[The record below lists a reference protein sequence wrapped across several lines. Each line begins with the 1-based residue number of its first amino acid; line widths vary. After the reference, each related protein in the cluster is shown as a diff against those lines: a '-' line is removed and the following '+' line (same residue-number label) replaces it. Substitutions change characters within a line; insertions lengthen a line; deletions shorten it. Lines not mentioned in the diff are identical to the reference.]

1 VLQITPL
8 ERTALRLLANGT
20 ATNGLADR
28 LGMDAREIEARLDA
42 LFARMGV
49 TGRAEALA
57 AAGRRGLLIP
67 DDPAQD
73 AFAGGYENELRP

>member
-1 VLQITPL
+1 MLQITPL
-8 ERTALRLLANGT
+8 ERVALQLLASGA

-28 LGMDAREIEARLDA
+28 LGMDECELETSLNA

-67 DDPAQD
+67 DDPAHD
-73 AFAGGYENELRP
+73 LFGGYENELHP

>member
-1 VLQITPL
+1 
-8 ERTALRLLANGT
+8 
-20 ATNGLADR
+20 
-28 LGMDAREIEARLDA
+28 MDEREIEARLNA

-57 AAGRRGLLIP
+57 AAVRRGLLIP

-73 AFAGGYENELRP
+73 AFDGGYENELRP